1 MRKDF
6 IYIILAVLTL
16 PLVLFAG
23 RQIQQL
29 ISRAAPKPANII
41 IDTTNLI
48 GPLHKSWAAFAQG
61 GEEPPPML
69 TSVVSKLRRLNPA
82 YIRLDHIYDSYSVVQ
97 KQNNNFAYDF
107 TRLDKTVDDIIAA
120 GALPYFSL
128 SYMPSVL
135 TSSNSLIDIPSDWNF
150 WKDLI
155 KATIE
160 HYSGKNNRNLNNV
173 YYEVWNEPEL
183 PQFGNWKLE
192 GEKDYRLLYFYADK
206 GAKEA
211 LNVNNFSLGGPSVGS
226 YYSDW
231 VKSFLSYIAANNL
244 RLDFYS
250 WHRYTKKPYEYLTDI
265 QKIRK
270 DLSFFPKFANIPF
283 ILSEWG
289 IESGNLPI
297 NNSEMAAA
305 FTINALSYFNKDINL
320 AFAFEIKDGP
330 PPEGGKWGLLT
341 HEKNP
346 DQPLSPK
353 PRYKAFEALSK
364 MSGNQLAVNGSGT
377 YVSGIASV
385 LDGSIRVILS
395 NYDPASKNTEN
406 VPVTFTGLDPS
417 VYTLNYIYPLT
428 GNFGTYELTTT
439 DGEIGKTFIMP
450 PNTFVFLEL
459 SSTTQ
464 LATFIPGP
472 SGEASDQA
480 LVLKNNKNPL
490 LFTSPEFHLLPT
502 GNISFEI
509 KPFWNKKDNKSFI
522 IFEAPF
528 MTDNNILN
536 RLFLTKQSTSS
547 GNFLVFG
554 ISDGKQTSTV
564 YQQIDNIQ
572 TNQWHSITS
581 SWNQTGLSLSIDG
594 TSVTKEISLD
604 IRNGKILSFYPI
616 NAALNNLKIVVGD
629 QQIIEKTFD
638 TTADR

>member
-1 MRKDF
+1 MRRDF
-6 IYIILAVLTL
+6 IYIILAILTL
-16 PLVLFAG
+16 PVVLFAG
-23 RQIQQL
+23 KQIQQL
-29 ISRAAPKPANII
+29 LSRAAPKAANII
-41 IDTTNLI
+41 IDTTNVI
-48 GPLHKSWAAFAQG
+48 GPLNKSWAAFAQG

-69 TSVVSKLRRLNPA
+69 TSVVSKLSQLNPS

-97 KQNNNFAYDF
+97 KQDNNFVYDF
-107 TRLDKTVDDIIAA
+107 ERLDKTVDDIIAA

-128 SYMPSVL
+128 SYMPPL
-135 TSSNSLIDIPSDWNF
+135 FTSSNSLIDLPYNWNL
-150 WKDLI
+150 WKDLV

-160 HYSGKNNRNLNNV
+160 HYSGKNNRNLNNI

-211 LNVNNFSLGGPSVGS
+211 SNINNFYLGGPSVGS

-231 VKSFLSYIAANNL
+231 VNNFLSYVSQNNL

-250 WHRYTKKPYEYLTDI
+250 WHRYTKKPAEYLIDI
-265 QKIRK
+265 QKIKK
-270 DLSFFPKFANIPF
+270 DLSLFPRFATLPL

-305 FTINALSYFNKDINL
+305 FTINALSYFNKDISL

-330 PPEGGKWGLLT
+330 PPDGGKWGLLT
-341 HEKNP
+341 HEKSSN
-346 DQPLSPK
+346 PLSPK

-364 MSGNQLAVNGSGT
+364 MTGNQIAISGMGT
-377 YVSGIASV
+377 YVSAMASF

-406 VPVTFTGLDPS
+406 VPVTFIGLDPS
-417 VYTLNYIYPLT
+417 IYTLNYIYPLT

-439 DGEIGKTFIMP
+439 DGEIVKTFIMP

-459 SSTTQ
+459 SPIAQ

-472 SGEASDQA
+472 SGEAKDQA

-547 GNFLVFG
+547 GNLLVFG
-554 ISDGKQTSTV
+554 VSDGNQTSTV

-572 TNQWHSITS
+572 ASEWHSITS
-581 SWNQTGLSLSIDG
+581 SWNQAGLSLSIDG
-594 TSVTKEISLD
+594 TSVSKDIPLD
-604 IRNGKILSFYPI
+604 IRNGKILSLYPI
-616 NAALNNLKIVVGD
+616 NAALDNLKIIVGE
-629 QQIIEKTFD
+629 QQLIERTFD
-638 TTADR
+638 TSADK

>member
-1 MRKDF
+1 MRKKLL
-6 IYIILAVLTL
+6 YPILAILTL
-16 PLVLFAG
+16 PVLILSG
-23 RQIQQL
+23 QQIQQF

-41 IDTTNLI
+41 IDTTNII
-48 GPLHKSWAAFAQG
+48 GPLNKSWAAFAQG

-69 TSVVSKLRRLNPA
+69 TSVVSKLRPLEPA

-97 KQNNNFAYDF
+97 KQDNNFVYDF
-107 TRLDKTVDDIIAA
+107 ERLDKTVDDIIAA

-128 SYMPSVL
+128 SYMPSL
-135 TSSNSLIDIPSDWNF
+135 FTSSNSLIDPPYNWDL
-150 WKDLI
+150 WKDLV

-160 HYSGKNNRNLNNV
+160 HFSGKKNWNLNNI

-183 PQFGNWKLE
+183 PQFGGWKLE
-192 GEKDYRLLYFYADK
+192 GVKDYRLLYFYADK

-211 LNVNNFSLGGPSVGS
+211 TNVNNFSLGGPSVGS

-231 VKSFLSYIAANNL
+231 VNNFLSYVSQNNL

-250 WHRYTKKPYEYLTDI
+250 WHRYTKKPAEYLIDV

-270 DLSFFPKFANIPF
+270 DLSLFPKFTNLPL

-305 FTINALSYFNKDINL
+305 FTISALSYFNKDISL

-330 PPEGGKWGLLT
+330 PPDGGKWGLLT

-346 DQPLSPK
+346 NQPLSPK

-364 MSGNQLAVNGSGT
+364 MSGSQLAIFGSGT
-377 YVSGIASV
+377 YVSGTASI
-385 LDGSIRVILS
+385 LDGSIKVILT
-395 NYDPASKNTEN
+395 NYDPSSKNTEN

-417 VYTLNYIYPLT
+417 VYTLNYIYPLV

-439 DGEIGKTFIMP
+439 DGIVTKTFIMP
-450 PNTFVFLEL
+450 PNSLIFLAL
-459 SSTTQ
+459 SPTAQ

-490 LFTSPEFHLLPT
+490 LFTAPEFHLLPT

-509 KPFWNKKDNKSFI
+509 KPFWSEKNNKSFI

-528 MTDNNILN
+528 MTDNNILK

-554 ISDGKQTSTV
+554 VSDGNQTSTV

-572 TNQWHSITS
+572 ASEWHSITS
-581 SWNQTGLSLSIDG
+581 SWNQAGLSLSIDG
-594 TSVTKEISLD
+594 TSVSKDIPLD
-604 IRNGKILSFYPI
+604 IRNGKILSLYPI
-616 NAALNNLKIVVGD
+616 NAALDNLKIAMGD
-629 QQIIEKTFD
+629 QIIERTFD
-638 TTADR
+638 TSVDK